1 VNDEQFN
8 RMARN
13 LARMREMNITE
24 EEANFM
30 LGALS
35 VAEEMEAALDLIADR
50 RAGNVT
56 KGMAS

>member
-1 VNDEQFN
+1 MNDEQFN